1 MSCELEQPQIDE
13 REYLKLT
20 DDLKCELPDLLAG
33 VKNPLDGF
41 QKKDYEKTFS
51 DYIKVHSQILRD
63 LEDAY
68 RYSGEKEEMLKSLAE
83 EFVLSVRKNME
94 KEPKKRKQ
102 SKKLM
107 DYNMILVVY
116 LFPALLKQ
124 NAHSGEPFAK
134 EVLGAWKETFP
145 KSNLHISTYEEIEE
159 GFRQRYCY
167 ISTAVCHSLHKGDDC
182 EELILLRDYRDKYLM
197 GLSNGKEV
205 IREYYDV
212 APTIVKHINQKKDA
226 AEIYR
231 GIYEDYLEKCI
242 RLIRE
247 GKNEECQKVYT
258 DMVYG
263 LEDEFFS

>member
-20 DDLKCELPDLLAG
+20 DGLKCELPDLLTG
-33 VKNPLDGF
+33 VKNPLEGF
-41 QKKDYEKTFS
+41 QKKDYEKTFLE
-51 DYIKVHSQILRD
+51 YIEAHSQILRD

-68 RYSGEKEEMLKSLAE
+68 RYSDEKEEMLSTLAE
-83 EFVLSVRKNME
+83 EFVRSVKKSMEMEPRK
-94 KEPKKRKQ
+94 RRQ
-102 SKKLM
+102 SRKLM

-124 NAHSGEPFAK
+124 NPHSGEAFAE
-134 EVLGAWKETFP
+134 EVLRVWKKVFP
-145 KSNLHISTYEEIEE
+145 KTNLHISTYEEIEE

-167 ISTAVCHSLHKGDDC
+167 ITTAVCQSLDKGDDC
-182 EELILLRDYRDKYLM
+182 EELIVLRDYRDEYLM

-212 APTIVKHINQKKDA
+212 APTIVKHINQRKDA

-242 RLIRE
+242 RLIRD
-247 GKNEECQKVYT
+247 GKNEQCRKVYT

-263 LEDEFFS
+263 LEEKYFS